1 MRKSILIFYDLGAW
15 LKFKLYFTFNLYLF
29 LVSETVFSFAMFLI
43 TLFSDPPPPPLVF
56 LCPSH
61 ILWTYVNLFTRKK
74 FGKNTCPH
82 GGAVLQGFGENNYS
96 LPQKLDIHLKLKLQF
111 RIWKDAITGRKMAF
125 KAMWSQRSQKKKN
138 MIRLLNVY
146 PTKTTIKRI
155 NSENIFYQNNVSYW

>member
-1 MRKSILIFYDLGAW
+1 M
-15 LKFKLYFTFNLYLF
+15 
-29 LVSETVFSFAMFLI
+29 
-43 TLFSDPPPPPLVF
+43 
-56 LCPSH
+56 
-61 ILWTYVNLFTRKK
+61 
-74 FGKNTCPH
+74 
-82 GGAVLQGFGENNYS
+82 QGFGENNYS